1 MDYKKET
8 ETFHLSYS
16 LYTDD
21 FELALRKQTGLK
33 IEIGR
38 FSESNEKLIFDFI
51 INHFSLKIT
60 GVQLELTS
68 VGYELENDKTWV
80 YIEST
85 KIKIPEST
93 EIRDV
98 VLFKLF
104 SEQKNWKKS
113 MSVNCIILPC

>member
-1 MDYKKET
+1 MDYNAET

-33 IEIGR
+33 IEIER